1 MCRPNILYPVLN
13 LYYILD
19 SYRSCVN
26 CCISPLHP
34 SAYNAAY
41 SAHNPCRPREAR
53 YLAFY
58 WLPVKSHRPKPSH
71 AISSVFQYIVL
82 YTLHQ
87 PQYIVVSNRTMNLCI
102 LHKYLRYNIL
112 WLIMHSYT
120 IYRHATRSARSSVS
134 RALCSYRYS
143 LPAACKTCDTAQ
155 LSPARAML
163 RTAAVAVQR
172 TAHDTAYSLNYVQIA
187 QKQAEK

>member
-1 MCRPNILYPVLN
+1 MSTQYLVVCLEYLLYLGFLLELCKL
-13 LYYILD
+13 LYFT
-19 SYRSCVN
+19 
-26 CCISPLHP
+26 PHP
-34 SAYNAAY
+34 SAHNAAY

-58 WLPVKSHRPKPSH
+58 WLPVKSHRPKPSRTM
-71 AISSVFQYIVL
+71 SSVFQYIVL

-87 PQYIVVSNRTMNLCI
+87 PQYIVVSNGAMNMCI
-102 LHKYLRYNIL
+102 LHKYLNYNIL

-120 IYRHATRSARSSVS
+120 IYRHATTSARFAVS
-134 RALCSYRYS
+134 RALCIYRCS

-155 LSPARAML
+155 LSQACAML
-163 RTAAVAVQR
+163 CTAAVSVQR
-172 TAHDTAYSLNYVQIA
+172 TAHDTAYSLDFVQIA